1 MFKINYILKK
11 PEKIVPW
18 GDEAKSLHWFGLTDG
33 LLWIDA
39 GDSVIYEYARPHPD
53 EFEEQVKY
61 DDYQLSRFI
70 EDILELT
77 PVISESV
84 PEYLFDV
91 IDHLADDFQE
101 WKSMYF
107 DRNDEEFERFYDE
120 FYAPLSD
127 WFYDRVLSSGHLV
140 CGPSIGF
147 FRCGDKL
154 KIVWDSDTL
163 EDGSEM
169 WKFPRGIYETDYQS
183 FVSEVSGFI
192 SSFTADMDKQVAD
205 VVSKGIPGVYVDTD
219 ALVRENEQR
228 KKTFEQQLSCLNSNG
243 DRGTD
248 WDKIRELYVM
258 MCSETGNSDRYNV
271 E

>member
-1 MFKINYILKK
+1 MFRINHILKK

-39 GDSVIYEYARPHPD
+39 GDSVIYEYVKPHTD
-53 EFEEQVKY
+53 GFGEQVKY

-84 PEYLFDV
+84 PDYLFDV

-107 DRNDEEFERFYDE
+107 DRNDEEFDRFYDE

-154 KIVWDSDTL
+154 KIVWDSEPL
-163 EDGSEM
+163 EDGTDM

-192 SSFTADMDKQVAD
+192 NSFTADMDKQVAY
-205 VVSKGIPGVYVDTD
+205 VVSNGIPGVYVDTD

-228 KKTFEQQLSCLNSNG
+228 KKTFEQQLSCLYSEGNS
-243 DRGTD
+243 GTD
-248 WDKIRELYVM
+248 WKKIQGLYVM
-258 MCSETGNSDRYNV
+258 MRNELGRNHDS
-271 E
+271 